1 MSDETKN
8 IVMLAMHDRVEAL
21 RMATGLT
28 LLDDPVRVA
37 ILGELEATEA
47 AQEQL
52 EALDFAEVPIE
63 TISLADGGA
72 LLADW
77 VMESEVVF
85 LI

>member
-1 MSDETKN
+1 VAEAKN
-8 IVMLAMHDRVEAL
+8 IVMLAMHDRIEAL

-37 ILGELEATEA
+37 VYGDLEPSEA

-52 EALDFAEVPIE
+52 EALDFAEVPLE
-63 TISLADGGA
+63 TVSSQSGD
-72 LLADW
+72 LLAEWLMD
-77 VMESEVVF
+77 SNVVF

>member
-1 MSDETKN
+1 LSNRKK
-8 IVMLAMHDRVEAL
+8 ILMLAMHDRIEAL

-37 ILGELEATEA
+37 VYGELEPSEA

-52 EALDFAEVPIE
+52 DALDFAEVPLE
-63 TISLADGGA
+63 TLSSQSGDQ
-72 LLADW
+72 LADW
-77 VMESEVVF
+77 LMESNVVF

>member
-1 MSDETKN
+1 MKN
-8 IVMLAMHDRVEAL
+8 ILMLAMHDRIEAL

-28 LLDDPVRVA
+28 LLDDAVRVA
-37 ILGELEATEA
+37 VYGDLDSSDA

-52 EALDFAEVPIE
+52 DALDFAEVPLE
-63 TISLADGGA
+63 TVSAQSGD

-77 VMESEVVF
+77 LMDSNVVF

>member
-1 MSDETKN
+1 MSNRKK
-8 IVMLAMHDRVEAL
+8 ILMLAMHDRIEAL

-37 ILGELEATEA
+37 VYGELEPSEA

-52 EALDFAEVPIE
+52 DALDFAEVPLE
-63 TISLADGGA
+63 TLSSQSGDQ
-72 LLADW
+72 LADW
-77 VMESEVVF
+77 LMESNVVF

>member
-1 MSDETKN
+1 MSGQKN
-8 IVMLAMHDRVEAL
+8 ILMLAVHDRIEAL

-37 ILGELEATEA
+37 VYGELEASAA

-52 EALDFAEVPIE
+52 EALDFAEVPID
-63 TISLADGGA
+63 TIDSAASDSL
-72 LLADW
+72 LIDW
-77 VMESEVVF
+77 LMDSEVVF